1 MWLQLVIVP
10 ALRHAI
16 ISAGLIVGRYPGER
30 KLSSVTPI
38 YFLSMDQ
45 VVSSPGPGLSFTDP
59 SPVIVTSYVINQ
71 LLSGGGGTGFLVLGV
86 VGLTVI
92 ILNPPFFWGRTISDQ
107 RKENRKMGMTFFITI
122 VVFHMLLWIPES
134 TDEFI
139 FRIRSH
145 KAE

>member
-30 KLSSVTPI
+30 KLSSITPI
-38 YFLSMDQ
+38 YFLSIDQ

-71 LLSGGGGTGFLVLGV
+71 LLSGGGGTGFLGLGDG
-86 VGLTVI
+86 GLISI
-92 ILNPPFFWGRTISDQ
+92 ILPLPFWERPAREQ
-107 RKENRKMGMTFFITI
+107 RSENRKMGMTFFIVA
-122 VVFHMLLWIPES
+122 VVFNINTNYS
-134 TDEFI
+134 YF
-139 FRIRSH
+139 
-145 KAE
+145 